1 MPKKLQNDKEPKRNT
16 HSTNAGLEDA
26 IALVWEILDEATRF
40 MLYVTSKAKR
50 LGVIL
55 KILRSSPHAY
65 KKDTRSD
72 GKDDDK
78 YKNL

>member
-1 MPKKLQNDKEPKRNT
+1 
-16 HSTNAGLEDA
+16 
-26 IALVWEILDEATRF
+26 

-55 KILRSSPHAY
+55 KILRSGPHAY
-65 KKDTRSD
+65 KKNTRSD